1 MEGEQPDSLTAGR
14 ALRVIRELA
23 TRSENILIVE
33 HGQQRSRQR
42 NISPLQIQQCCLKG
56 TITEGPFLNSH
67 GNWQVSLFR
76 HAAGQKVTC
85 VVAIDWPSRLIVVT
99 VYSGR

>member
-23 TRSENILIVE
+23 TCSENILIVE

-42 NISPLQIQQCCLKG
+42 NISTLQIQQCCLKG
-56 TITEGPFLNSH
+56 TIIEGPFLNSH

-76 HAAGQKVTC
+76 LAAGQKVTC
-85 VVAIDWPSRLIVVT
+85 VVAIDWPSRLIVVM

>member
-1 MEGEQPDSLTAGR
+1 MVDDQPHSLSAGR

-23 TRSENILIVE
+23 TKSENILIVE
-33 HGQQRSRQR
+33 HGQKRSRQR
-42 NISPLQIQQCCLKG
+42 NISASQIQHCCLKG
-56 TITEGPFLNSH
+56 TIEEGPFLNSH
-67 GNWQVSLFR
+67 GNWQVTLFR

-85 VVAIDWPSRLIVVT
+85 VVAIDWPSKLIIVT